1 MRTKQKKIIYKNI
14 QKVRQMKKRRKKMEE
29 SKKEQLKFLGIS
41 EWMINLS
48 EILNQKQGEDKEEK

>member
-1 MRTKQKKIIYKNI
+1 MRTKQKKIIYENI
-14 QKVRQMKKRRKKMEE
+14 QKVRQMKKRRKKMVE

>member
-1 MRTKQKKIIYKNI
+1 
-14 QKVRQMKKRRKKMEE
+14 MKKRRKKMEE

-48 EILNQKQGEDKEEK
+48 EILSQKQGEEDKEE